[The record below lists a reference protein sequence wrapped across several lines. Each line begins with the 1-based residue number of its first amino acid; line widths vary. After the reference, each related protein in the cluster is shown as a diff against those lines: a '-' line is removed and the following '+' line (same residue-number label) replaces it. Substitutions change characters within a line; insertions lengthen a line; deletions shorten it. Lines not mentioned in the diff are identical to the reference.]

1 MASDSSPDP
10 SAGTAPDVPRGAGPD
25 AAPGRL
31 PGTIPAQGLDAPP
44 AAPFLIVGVT
54 GSGRPFRPSD
64 WADRLAGVMAAFQPP
79 GSGPR
84 TRLQYSPYAVPGVHA
99 AHKCVRVDPAIAQ
112 VEPMALAFL
121 LNFARD
127 NDLQVLLTSEGA

>member
-10 SAGTAPDVPRGAGPD
+10 SAGPALGAGPPASPD
-25 AAPGRL
+25 AASEPRAA
-31 PGTIPAQGLDAPP
+31 IAARALDATPS
-44 AAPFLIVGVT
+44 APFLIVGVT
-54 GSGRPFRPSD
+54 SDGRPFRPSD
-64 WADRLAGVMAAFQPP
+64 WADRLAGVMSGFQPP

-99 AHKCVRVDPAIAQ
+99 AHRCVRVDPAIAQ

-127 NDLQVLLTSEGA
+127 NDLQLVVTSEVA